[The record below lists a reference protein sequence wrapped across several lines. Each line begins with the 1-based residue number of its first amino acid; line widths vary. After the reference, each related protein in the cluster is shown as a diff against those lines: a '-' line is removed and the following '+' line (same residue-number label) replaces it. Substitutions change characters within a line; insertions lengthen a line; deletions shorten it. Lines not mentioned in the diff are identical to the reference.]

1 MRDDIGTYWPL
12 FSQLLVFQL
21 LWVHPK
27 RHLPPLWLT
36 RTPSSSHPATN
47 RALSLFFWHDI
58 KKGFAD
64 VFSSPSNQ
72 IVSGFVGIFLFSLSL
87 LCYIKITTTC
97 EWNHIS
103 IFICTLLLC
112 NEWYVGKCWMVSRY
126 LVKQI
131 DQLSPLL
138 LTLFTIVTKCL
149 ESGFKFVHGFGL
161 LTSANSSQSIS
172 WINISFPDEY

>member
-1 MRDDIGTYWPL
+1 MMKRERGENSQKKIKIDHLDSTRRGLVCGMTSGLTGLYLVNCWFFSCFGYTPSAICRPYDWPAHR
-12 FSQLLVFQL
+12 SSS
-21 LWVHPK
+21 
-27 RHLPPLWLT
+27 
-36 RTPSSSHPATN
+36 SSSHPATN

-112 NEWYVGKCWMVSRY
+112 NEWYVGKC
-126 LVKQI
+126 
-131 DQLSPLL
+131 
-138 LTLFTIVTKCL
+138 
-149 ESGFKFVHGFGL
+149 
-161 LTSANSSQSIS
+161 
-172 WINISFPDEY
+172 